1 MKRHVLTVLAFIAA
15 TFITQAISHF
25 AVNADHYA
33 TIQHIRAEPI
43 FQFGVLAMLI
53 QGSILSVLY
62 AKTFNT
68 RRTVKSAIGFSWLM
82 GGFLV
87 SYIAFA
93 EIAKYT
99 VPSLTSWIG
108 VEMASGFVQF
118 TVFGILLGLV
128 YRDR

>member
-1 MKRHVLTVLAFIAA
+1 MKRHVLTVIAFVAA

-25 AVNADHYA
+25 GVNADHYA
-33 TIQHIRAEPI
+33 TIQHIRTEPLL
-43 FQFGVLAMLI
+43 QFGVLAMLI

-62 AKTFNT
+62 AKTSNSPH
-68 RRTVKSAIGFSWLM
+68 TVISAVGFSWLM

-87 SYIAFA
+87 SYIAFSEA
-93 EIAKYT
+93 AKYT
-99 VPSLTSWIG
+99 VPSVTSWIG

-118 TVFGILLGLV
+118 TVFGILLGFV

>member
-1 MKRHVLTVLAFIAA
+1 MKRHVLTVIAFVAA

-25 AVNADHYA
+25 GVNADHYA
-33 TIQHIRAEPI
+33 TIQHIRTEPL

-62 AKTFNT
+62 AKISNSP
-68 RRTVKSAIGFSWLM
+68 RTVISAVGFSWLM

-93 EIAKYT
+93 EAAKYT
-99 VPSLTSWIG
+99 VPSVTSWIG

-118 TVFGILLGLV
+118 TVFGILLGFV